1 MKHTYKTNW
10 GRKAITE
17 EVDEELEQLSI
28 RGFTR
33 FVDVHGQGSEKGE
46 PHLGTH
52 IWPSQNAVVLTM
64 IDDEK
69 VEPLLN
75 KVREI
80 NKDAEEEG
88 IHAFVWN
95 IEKVV

>member
-1 MKHTYKTNW
+1 MKAVMIVYNH
-10 GRKAITE
+10 GITE
-17 EVDEELEQLSI
+17 EVDEALQQLSI

-33 FVDVHGQGSEKGE
+33 WIDVHGQGSHKGE

-52 IWPSQNAVVLTM
+52 IWPSLNAVVLTV
-64 IDDEK
+64 IEDVK

-75 KVREI
+75 KIREI
-80 NKDAEEEG
+80 NKVAEEEG

-95 IEKVV
+95 IEQVV